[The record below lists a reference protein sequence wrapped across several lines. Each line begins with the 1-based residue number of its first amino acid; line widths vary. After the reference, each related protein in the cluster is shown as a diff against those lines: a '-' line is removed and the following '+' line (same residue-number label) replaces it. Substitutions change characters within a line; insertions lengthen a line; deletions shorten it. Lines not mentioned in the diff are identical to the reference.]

1 MYFACIKLIKAKK
14 KGQLFSEAQPVLND
28 ITAVYSWDKVT
39 CGLFK
44 MFKAEVLSN
53 LNVLRNLKFGSL
65 LVWTEPVD
73 DSIKS
78 ETAE

>member
-14 KGQLFSEAQPVLND
+14 KGQLFSEVQPVLND

-39 CGLFK
+39 YGLFK
-44 MFKAEVLSN
+44 MFQAEVLSN

-78 ETAE
+78 

>member
-39 CGLFK
+39 YGLFK
-44 MFKAEVLSN
+44 MFQAEVLSN

-78 ETAE
+78 